1 MVDFKKE
8 LRRSTSLVGLCLL
21 LSGLSITS
29 AHANPSGGTVVG
41 GAATI
46 TTVSP
51 TQLDINQTSNN
62 AIINWNTF
70 NIASGETTQFIQP
83 GASAVALNRVTNASQ
98 VSTIDG
104 NLIAN
109 GRVIL
114 INQNG
119 VIIGKTG
126 NINTAGFIASSA
138 DIADSAFMNST
149 GTYDF
154 NIAGNQNAAVTN
166 QGSITVAD
174 EGLVALVAPT
184 VSNQGIIKGNV
195 AKISLAAGD
204 TAGVD
209 MYGDGLLYVA
219 VSPTSKTKRN
229 ISATNAGSI
238 VTSGGQVYM
247 TAAAANSVVNSA
259 INNTGVV
266 EATSITNHNGD
277 ITLSAPGGT
286 VTTAGT
292 LNASGKAGGGTIAL
306 SGKYVTTSGSIKDL
320 ATVSGK
326 GGSVGIIATD
336 DATVGGKIDTSG
348 VNGGGKV
355 SLRAHKLN
363 INSTAEVVADGVTSG
378 QGGTIAVNG
387 TDEMS
392 IDGLVN
398 ANGVDGGGTVNIY
411 GHDVAVSS
419 TGVVFAAATQSGT
432 GGTINIDAAH
442 DDSIDGLLNANG
454 VNGGGIITANGHNL
468 AIGATGKVL
477 ADATIDGAGGSITL
491 DSTHIASL
499 YGLVDA
505 SGTSGGGT
513 VGVSSRD
520 ISVGNTGQVNAEAN
534 TSGTGGTISF
544 NSVNNTRIHGGVD
557 ADGIDNGGAID
568 ITANSI
574 YTDTDANMRA
584 AGVSGGTIDLN
595 ADTLIGLQAGQF
607 YTPAFDLN
615 APTLNITGNI
625 NLIANTDMNVNATT
639 VNLGALIVDGANTP
653 ITDVT
658 HFTSN
663 APAVNV
669 LSDAAMVQQGV
680 YLAGN
685 GATVTVDSGT
695 YDGAVTIDRPLTLQG
710 DGSMP
715 TLTAS
720 AAQPAIV
727 TVAADGVTING
738 FNINGNGST
747 DGIILTGNNN
757 TVIENNTIENSGTGL
772 DASAYGNGNITLAGN
787 TFMGNT
793 QGADFGSGNLDLT
806 GAANTFNG
814 GNSAL
819 LFDTAMNGSTPANM
833 TLVDNT
839 LGTTILN
846 GQTGV
851 GTNKQYIDFENGAFF
866 GPGDPTHINGYNV
879 TYDGTL
885 GSNLTASELT
895 AAMGRIH
902 DFNVDPT
909 VGLVFPL
916 SGGSNPITNH
926 GTTQTAINENI
937 ATLTQ
942 IDPLGRP
949 IVSVADR
956 AIDYYPPF
964 EPIETNGT
972 YVDVNIKLPTQ
983 TSVALAGIEPS
994 AGDEEGSSPMS
1005 IESMENIMPAAGG
1018 NGPGTTTGPTP
1029 ISDITCANDFLAN
1042 LPCGG
1047 LPR

>member
-1 MVDFKKE
+1 MVDFKKV
-8 LRRSTSLVGLCLL
+8 LRRSTSLAGLCLL
-21 LSGLSITS
+21 ISGLSITS
-29 AHANPSGGTVVG
+29 AQANPTGGTVVG

-51 TQLDINQTSNN
+51 TQLDINQTSNS

-70 NIASGETTQFIQP
+70 NIANGETTQFFQP
-83 GASAVALNRVTNASQ
+83 GPSSVALNRVMTAGQ
-98 VSTIDG
+98 VSAIDG

-119 VIIGKTG
+119 VIIGKDG

-138 DIADSAFMNST
+138 DIANSAFMSST
-149 GTYDF
+149 GTYNF
-154 NIAGNQNAAVTN
+154 NVAGQANAAVTN
-166 QGSITVAD
+166 QGKITVAD

-184 VSNQGIIKGNV
+184 VSNQGVIKGNV

-204 TAGVD
+204 TAGID
-209 MYGDGLLYVA
+209 MYGDGLMYVA
-219 VSPTSKTKRN
+219 VSPANKAKRN

-238 VTSGGQVYM
+238 ITSGGQVYM
-247 TAAAANSVVNSA
+247 TAAAASSVVTSA
-259 INNTGVV
+259 INNTGVI
-266 EATSITNHNGD
+266 EASSIINHNGD
-277 ITLSAPGGT
+277 IELSAPGGT
-286 VTTAGT
+286 VAASGI
-292 LNASGKAGGGTIAL
+292 LNASGKTGAGTIAL
-306 SGKYVTTSGSIKDL
+306 SGKYVTTSGSIKDVS
-320 ATVSGK
+320 TVSGK
-326 GGSVGIIATD
+326 GGSVGIVASD
-336 DATVGGKIDTSG
+336 DATVGGKIDASG

-355 SLRAHKLN
+355 SIKAHKLN
-363 INSTAEVVADGVTSG
+363 IASTAEVMADGVTSG

-387 TDEMS
+387 TDQMS
-392 IDGLVN
+392 IDGLLN

-419 TGVVFAAATQSGT
+419 TGVVFAAATESGS
-432 GGTINIDAAH
+432 GGSITIDAAH

-454 VNGGGIITANGHNL
+454 VNGGGSIAANGHDL

-477 ADATIDGAGGSITL
+477 ADATTNGKGGAITL
-491 DSTHIASL
+491 ASAHIASL
-499 YGLVDA
+499 YGLIDA

-513 VGVSSRD
+513 VDISSRD
-520 ISVGNTGQVNAEAN
+520 ISVGDTGNIDAEAN

-544 NSVNNTRIHGGVD
+544 NSVNNTRVHGDVD
-557 ADGIDNGGAID
+557 ADGVDNGGTID
-568 ITANSI
+568 ITANSV

-584 AGVSGGTIDLN
+584 AGATGGMIDMT
-595 ADTLIGLQAGQF
+595 ASDIIGLQAGQF

-615 APTLNITGNI
+615 APTLDITGNI
-625 NLIANTDMNVNATT
+625 NLIANTDMNVNANT
-639 VNLGALIVDGANTP
+639 VNLDALILDGTNTP
-653 ITDVT
+653 IVDATR
-658 HFTSN
+658 FTSN

-695 YDGAVTIDRPLTLQG
+695 YDGAVMIDRPLTLQG

-720 AAQPAIV
+720 SAQPAIV

-738 FNINGNGST
+738 FNIDGNGSA
-747 DGIILTGNNN
+747 DGVKLTGNNN
-757 TVIENNTIENSGTGL
+757 IVVENNTIENSDTGL
-772 DASAYGNGNITLAGN
+772 DASAYGNGNIALEGN
-787 TFMGNT
+787 TFTNNT
-793 QGADFGSGNLDLT
+793 QGADFGSGTIDLT
-806 GAANTFNG
+806 GASNTFNG

-819 LFDTAMNGSTPANM
+819 LFGTAMNGTTSANL

-851 GTNKQYIDFENGAFF
+851 DTNKQYIDFENGAFF

-879 TYDGTL
+879 TYDGIL
-885 GSNLTASELT
+885 GSDLTASELT

-902 DFNVDPT
+902 DYNVDPT
-909 VGLVFPL
+909 EGLVFPL
-916 SGGSNPITNH
+916 NGGIIPGIP
-926 GTTQTAINENI
+926 QTAVNENI

-942 IDPLGRP
+942 VDPLGRP

-964 EPIETNGT
+964 EPVETNGT
-972 YVDVNIKLPTQ
+972 FVDVSIKLPTQ
-983 TSVALAGIEPS
+983 NTVALAGIEPS
-994 AGDEEGSSPMS
+994 AGDEEGSSSTS
-1005 IESMENIMPAAGG
+1005 IESMQNIMPAAGG
-1018 NGPGTTTGPTP
+1018 NGPGITTGPTTV
-1029 ISDITCANDFLAN
+1029 SDITCANDFLDN
-1042 LPCGG
+1042 RPCGG